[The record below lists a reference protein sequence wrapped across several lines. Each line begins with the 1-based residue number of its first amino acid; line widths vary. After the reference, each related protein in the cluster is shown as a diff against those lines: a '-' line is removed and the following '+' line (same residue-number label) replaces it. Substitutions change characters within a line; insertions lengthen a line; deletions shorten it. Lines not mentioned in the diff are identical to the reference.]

1 MLKSKTERV
10 SWNLSLCKQPLNS
23 VPRQE
28 ARSFCY
34 SKALMKA
41 LSSYGHPLHPTNIM
55 HRGKATRPSHMEAVL
70 AVTMPQP
77 QAQYP

>member
-1 MLKSKTERV
+1 MLKSKTERE
-10 SWNLSLCKQPLNS
+10 SWNLSLCKQPVDS

-28 ARSFCY
+28 ARSSCY

-41 LSSYGHPLHPTNIM
+41 LSSYGHALHPTNVM
-55 HRGKATRPSHMEAVL
+55 QRGKATRPSHVQAVL